1 MTVDQWLEAARADLR
16 RRCLD
21 DAVPIVE
28 GIAGALRVLR
38 AADWNEALDAAPGG
52 PPPPSSPIA
61 DGD

>member
-1 MTVDQWLEAARADLR
+1 MTIEQWLEAARADLR

-21 DAVPIVE
+21 DAVPVVE

-38 AADWNEALDAAPGG
+38 AADWNEALDAAPGDQ
-52 PPPPSSPIA
+52 PSPSSPIA